1 MSIHSEGCLSVAP
14 LSLPLLASSKT
25 ASAREVLGEEADGG
39 NSGPKACEGVVVGI
53 GVNESGESCSSLDG
67 LSDDDRLEDGDE
79 W

>member
-1 MSIHSEGCLSVAP
+1 M
-14 LSLPLLASSKT
+14 ASSKT
-25 ASAREVLGEEADGG
+25 TSAKEVLGEESDGS
-39 NSGPKACEGVVVGI
+39 NSGPKADGGVVVGI